1 MVTQPNRKASYL
13 QLPKGQRICHLQPKK
28 QIPSPRGQLASLRN
42 SSSLLK
48 SLSRKISSRNSLDAP
63 SEIRKP
69 NCKAVHR
76 KLAFLELRSRWEN
89 VTTCLYTVYYKC
101 LLDQLNAGIAGQDPL
116 SSLQISSNIDSI
128 TEWLFSYRCG
138 SKVDVHMFQLPKMI
152 RTTRMTQNDV
162 SFVIF
167 FQAFRNVPSRQKSES
182 KLETRRQTRQ
192 DYLTI
197 SIRTQDMIFEVT
209 VFHV

>member
-1 MVTQPNRKASYL
+1 
-13 QLPKGQRICHLQPKK
+13 
-28 QIPSPRGQLASLRN
+28 
-42 SSSLLK
+42 
-48 SLSRKISSRNSLDAP
+48 
-63 SEIRKP
+63 
-69 NCKAVHR
+69 
-76 KLAFLELRSRWEN
+76 
-89 VTTCLYTVYYKC
+89 
-101 LLDQLNAGIAGQDPL
+101 
-116 SSLQISSNIDSI
+116 
-128 TEWLFSYRCG
+128 
-138 SKVDVHMFQLPKMI
+138 
-152 RTTRMTQNDV
+152 MTQNDV